1 MFCSLEICIQ
11 MLHSISIGNEN
22 KQSVLPPYI
31 LHSSY
36 MRKRGGAM
44 EILLLQIIKL
54 LFFGLIT
61 ITIIAIALIIA
72 LVVILSK

>member
-1 MFCSLEICIQ
+1 MKFIYKYYIVFTIE
-11 MLHSISIGNEN
+11 NEN

-31 LHSSY
+31 LHSSSV
-36 MRKRGGAM
+36 RKRGGAM